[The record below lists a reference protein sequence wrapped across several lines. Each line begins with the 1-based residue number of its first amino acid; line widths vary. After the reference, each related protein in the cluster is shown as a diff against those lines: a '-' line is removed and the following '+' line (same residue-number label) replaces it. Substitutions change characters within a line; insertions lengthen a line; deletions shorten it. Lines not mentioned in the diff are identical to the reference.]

1 MWIDESGRAFFV
13 KKKSTEVTFS
23 ELFKGGREGSGGWK
37 LSVYC
42 RLQGEAITVC
52 VMLAKS

>member
-13 KKKSTEVTFS
+13 KKKSTEVRNFLVNS
-23 ELFKGGREGSGGWK
+23 LKEGGLGGWK
-37 LSVYC
+37 LSVDC

-52 VMLAKS
+52 VM